1 MRPYLPSGTEIAI
14 LWAKTT
20 QADSPNNSKEDAM
33 LLNNQKII
41 ATANVRENIVNSF
54 DTLAEESTL
63 LKAGTGHSRQFGI
76 VNSYGTCLIDRA
88 IKDPISTEVKQQGL
102 RRENAKVIPGL
113 TSIPCRHALSG
124 RVTAAKVCV
133 KNYECHHC
141 AYDQMVDDEDMES
154 MNALCPV

>member
-1 MRPYLPSGTEIAI
+1 
-14 LWAKTT
+14 
-20 QADSPNNSKEDAM
+20 M

-54 DTLAEESTL
+54 DTLADENTWR
-63 LKAGTGHSRQFGI
+63 KAGTGHARQFGI

-88 IKDPISTEVKQQGL
+88 MKDTISAEVKQQGF
-102 RRENAKVIPGL
+102 RRARNVKVIPGL
-113 TSIPCRHALSG
+113 TTMPCRHALSG

-154 MNALCPV
+154 RNALRPA